1 MLLQSVSKEILHAQI
16 LVWPL
21 DNIYSLASSLCKD
34 TLKDIIFS
42 CFSQIYFNP
51 CRPQQ
56 MPFTQDLNEEIICF
70 TLQKKKTVLQS
81 QIYIIST
88 YSSQDWKPSKNK
100 VDVLFF
106 SADICNSIHMKVH
119 SCWLCIQ
126 TKYNTIHDRW
136 IGSPP

>member
-1 MLLQSVSKEILHAQI
+1 MLLQSVFKEIVHAQI

-70 TLQKKKTVLQS
+70 TLQKKTVLQS

-88 YSSQDWKPSKNK
+88 YSSQDWNPVKQ
-100 VDVLFF
+100 VDVLSLVQISVIPSTWRSTVVG
-106 SADICNSIHMKVH
+106 SAYRQSITQYM
-119 SCWLCIQ
+119 
-126 TKYNTIHDRW
+126 T
-136 IGSPP
+136 GE

>member
-1 MLLQSVSKEILHAQI
+1 MLLQSVFKEILHAQI

-70 TLQKKKTVLQS
+70 TLQKKNWITKSDLHNFNLQFPRLKTQ
-81 QIYIIST
+81 
-88 YSSQDWKPSKNK
+88 
-100 VDVLFF
+100 
-106 SADICNSIHMKVH
+106 
-119 SCWLCIQ
+119 
-126 TKYNTIHDRW
+126 
-136 IGSPP
+136 

>member
-1 MLLQSVSKEILHAQI
+1 MLLQSASKEILHAQN

-21 DNIYSLASSLCKD
+21 ANIYSLASSLCKD

-56 MPFTQDLNEEIICF
+56 MPFTQDLNEEILFFFLLI
-70 TLQKKKTVLQS
+70 KKSVLQS
-81 QIYIIST
+81 QMYKISA
-88 YSSQDWKPSKNK
+88 YSSQDWKPSKNE

-106 SADICNSIHMKVH
+106 SADVCNSIHM
-119 SCWLCIQ
+119 
-126 TKYNTIHDRW
+126 
-136 IGSPP
+136 